1 MKTDVQKYIGVCCSQ
16 GRAAAARAKVSAGG
30 GTLHEKNDHVWE
42 CVLCICFFRG
52 RGCVGIQCI
61 FGEILII
68 TMMVIITMQQPI

>member
-1 MKTDVQKYIGVCCSQ
+1 MKNTVPLKTDVQKHIGVCCSQ
-16 GRAAAARAKVSAGG
+16 GRAAAARVKVSAGG
-30 GTLHEKNDHVWE
+30 GTLHEKNHRTCE

-68 TMMVIITMQQPI
+68 TIIW